1 MFVPQSFLCF
11 LGEAQLKRP
20 WSWQFCSKQS
30 SDHQN
35 PFINEGWYSLWILLL
50 CFFTVVEIYLLL
62 SYLGLCRDLSL
73 SPSIAPWLFVSFG
86 TLWFFCHTN
95 KACVFCFASIFF
107 VIIMQTQNWR
117 RSKKKD
123 NHDNNKK
130 NKKIT
135 VKLTKCRVIFNCFKL
150 TSSLARSEYQ
160 LPLLFTI
167 PFVKFWF

>member
-1 MFVPQSFLCF
+1 MFVPPSFLCF

-117 RSKKKD
+117 RSKKKKIIMIIIKKQK
-123 NHDNNKK
+123 NHCQVNKMQSDFQLHQI
-130 NKKIT
+130 NF
-135 VKLTKCRVIFNCFKL
+135 LTR
-150 TSSLARSEYQ
+150 
-160 LPLLFTI
+160 
-167 PFVKFWF
+167 

>member
-50 CFFTVVEIYLLL
+50 CFFTFVEIYLLL

-73 SPSIAPWLFVSFG
+73 SPSIAPSLFVSFG

-117 RSKKKD
+117 RSKKKKIIMMIVKKQK
-123 NHDNNKK
+123 NHCQVNKMQSDFQLLQI
-130 NKKIT
+130 NF
-135 VKLTKCRVIFNCFKL
+135 LTR
-150 TSSLARSEYQ
+150 
-160 LPLLFTI
+160 
-167 PFVKFWF
+167 

>member
-117 RSKKKD
+117 RSKKKKIIMIIIKKQK
-123 NHDNNKK
+123 NHCQVNKMQSDFQLLQI
-130 NKKIT
+130 NF
-135 VKLTKCRVIFNCFKL
+135 LTR
-150 TSSLARSEYQ
+150 
-160 LPLLFTI
+160 
-167 PFVKFWF
+167 